1 MLNNEIT
8 AELQTVIDKSREV
21 GEKLVTTEP
30 RAVRSWFDG
39 VDKIF
44 IELKSG
50 IVMGFPYHCLQ
61 GLESATTE
69 QLSEVETTPSG
80 YGLHWESLDVDLA
93 VPQLVT
99 GIFGG
104 KAWMAEL
111 GRQGGK
117 STSLAKAQAA
127 RDNGKRGGRPR
138 KNLSSP
144 ESKVPDLR
152 DLCKIADTEEVAQ
165 ARKKKQVS
173 EKLKVQD

>member
-8 AELQTVIDKSREV
+8 GELQAVIDKSRAV
-21 GEKLVTTEP
+21 GAKLAETEP

-69 QLSEVETTPSG
+69 QLAEVETTPSG
-80 YGLHWESLDVDLA
+80 YGLHWEGLDVDLA

-99 GIFGG
+99 GIFGS

-117 STSLAKAQAA
+117 STSAAKAQAA

-138 KNLSSP
+138 KTLSSS

-152 DLCKIADTEEVAQ
+152 DIRKIVDTEEIAQ
-165 ARKKKQVS
+165 ASKKKQVS
-173 EKLKVQD
+173 EELKGQN

>member
-8 AELQTVIDKSREV
+8 AELQAVIDQSREA
-21 GEKLVTTEP
+21 GAKLAETEP

-50 IVMGFPYHCLQ
+50 IVMGFPSHCLQ

-69 QLSEVETTPSG
+69 QLAEVETTPSG
-80 YGLHWESLDVDLA
+80 YGLHWEDLDVDLA
-93 VPQLVT
+93 VPHLVT
-99 GIFGG
+99 GIFGS

-117 STSLAKAQAA
+117 STSLAKTEAA
-127 RDNGKRGGRPR
+127 RNNGKRGGRPR
-138 KNLSSP
+138 KILSSS
-144 ESKVPDLR
+144 ESEVPDLR
-152 DLCKIADTEEVAQ
+152 DLRRIAGTEEVAQ
-165 ARKKKQVS
+165 TRQRKQAPEEFKGQK
-173 EKLKVQD
+173 